1 MDVRSKARV
10 STPFPSS
17 MITMNPYLD
26 QFSLDDKCRASVPF
40 ELWQVLKWFLHTQN
54 TQLSC
59 LFSKPKKFSFQVHDS
74 SSDCLLLI
82 RRCPDLWMILASFRN
97 GTSTAPAQARL
108 RVTTVKSSFG
118 TMLLTPFFISTLTC
132 VPCRWSLELIRF
144 CIYVFGTKSPSHLQG
159 PVQEGEEHTGNNRP
173 SFDSY
178 LQIFCMNVGHGYG
191 DLLSKILSCV

>member
-10 STPFPSS
+10 STPFPSCL
-17 MITMNPYLD
+17 ITMNPYLD
-26 QFSLDDKCRASVPF
+26 QFFWTICAG
-40 ELWQVLKWFLHTQN
+40 QVCL
-54 TQLSC
+54 LSC
-59 LFSKPKKFSFQVHDS
+59 DNFSSGFFTRKILSSLAFSQNQKSFQVHDS

-132 VPCRWSLELIRF
+132 VPCR
-144 CIYVFGTKSPSHLQG
+144 
-159 PVQEGEEHTGNNRP
+159 
-173 SFDSY
+173 
-178 LQIFCMNVGHGYG
+178 
-191 DLLSKILSCV
+191 